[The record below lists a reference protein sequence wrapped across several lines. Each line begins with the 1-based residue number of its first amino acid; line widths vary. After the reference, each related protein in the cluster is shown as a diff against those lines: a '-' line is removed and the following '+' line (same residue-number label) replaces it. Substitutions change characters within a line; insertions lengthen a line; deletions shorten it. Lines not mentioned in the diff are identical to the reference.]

1 MLYHAMLKR
10 PPWSNP
16 SQCFPERS
24 GAPSLL
30 PCAAEHA
37 PRGKL
42 PSHQHGFD
50 PKRKERAFIVER
62 NNLVPGA
69 CFLAQPNMLPVTS
82 FQHGFSVYIAISVGL
97 PLPWGLARSS
107 ASILPHALRHRHH
120 LHLTSNPC
128 GALLCRAAGISSSS
142 WLRALR
148 HRQFLAGCWT
158 GSG

>member
-1 MLYHAMLKR
+1 MLYDVQDAISCHAKTTSVVKPFAMLSRKIWCPEPASLR
-10 PPWSNP
+10 SRTCSPWQASIT
-16 SQCFPERS
+16 SARIRS
-24 GAPSLL
+24 
-30 PCAAEHA
+30 
-37 PRGKL
+37 
-42 PSHQHGFD
+42 
-50 PKRKERAFIVER
+50 R

-82 FQHGFSVYIAISVGL
+82 FHQGFSVYIAISVGL

-120 LHLTSNPC
+120 LHLTFNPC